1 MRWLLA
7 PMLLLLAAAAPA
19 QSSPQPSP
27 LASPD
32 PGPHKAHPAPA
43 KHRPTA
49 KRAPQPFALRQG
61 GTPGPA
67 FTAAPVPNTAATAPV
82 SPTESRT
89 HAEPTLFDL
98 GTKYTGDG
106 YVYGS
111 SPQAMDD
118 RRAQKAPGVEVKVP
132 LK

>member
-19 QSSPQPSP
+19 EPPPQPSP
-27 LASPD
+27 E
-32 PGPHKAHPAPA
+32 PGPQKARPAPA
-43 KHRPTA
+43 KHRPIA
-49 KRAPQPFALRQG
+49 KRAPQPPVVRQSG
-61 GTPGPA
+61 MPGPA

-82 SPTESRT
+82 SPAESRT
-89 HAEPTLFDL
+89 HAEPTLFNL
-98 GTKYTGDG
+98 GNKYTGDG

-118 RRAQKAPGVEVKVP
+118 LRAQKVPGVEVKVP